1 MRGSKVGA
9 RGPFSSKY
17 CLLLGPIHGTLRFER
32 AGIEGLPADS
42 PVHHEAW
49 DWEGFLVQRFHVE
62 TGTFHLSWKEYV
74 VLPLD
79 WTTILGI

>member
-1 MRGSKVGA
+1 MVRCVLREQEFKDFL
-9 RGPFSSKY
+9 RIPPFT
-17 CLLLGPIHGTLRFER
+17 IRHGIGK
-32 AGIEGLPADS
+32 A
-42 PVHHEAW
+42 
-49 DWEGFLVQRFHVE
+49 LVQRFHVE